1 MTIPGTDI
9 FLDPVVPAP
18 LVLLLGLL
26 LAASALWT
34 GSKTAARLPTG
45 RRVTLLV
52 LRLLAIALVLL
63 VLMQPSRIENI
74 PSPIR
79 EKVTLVAVDTSAS
92 MRQTDSGKLSRLD
105 AVRTLLWDTG
115 LEPKQGVGVS
125 GDVRLFEF
133 SANATPITKPLNEIN
148 AQGTITHFDDSIRT
162 MLGSLGPAQGTN
174 GIFLLTDGH
183 DFQLTNPSQTG
194 LAARMRQAPIY
205 AIPFGGAGI
214 VRDLSVRITSYQPVY
229 YVRQLIRINAA
240 VRLLGCS
247 YEKINVTLYREGKP
261 LQRTSLVAKE
271 EASLPVQFET
281 TEPEP
286 GQYEYEVKVEPV
298 QGEVNS
304 SNNSA
309 ATYANVLDKKIR
321 VLMLEGE
328 PYWDSTFLLRALRR
342 NSKFD
347 TDSVTQYAPGKVRVI
362 RTGDSRAEFKTPESV
377 ADWSAYD
384 VVVLGR
390 GVDRILTAP
399 QVDGLLAFIEK
410 YGGAVVFSRAD
421 AFSGGPGDSLQ
432 PVTWKAPVPD
442 SAGVL
447 AAAKEGRGS
456 APTRLLSE
464 PAAHSLPPAVGFYE
478 AENPKTL
485 TATLANGVAQ
495 AEYPAIL
502 HRRHGAGQV
511 MSVGV
516 DGLWRWA
523 FNAQADPANPLF
535 DKFWD
540 QTILWLMS
548 GRAVNPGQTYTFR
561 ADAANIPLGETIRF
575 RVTARKADARMAPVP
590 VTIEKEHTEA
600 GRFACAQ
607 AAGDVSMLSGE
618 FLPQTAGK
626 YTAKA
631 VLPDGTTQ
639 TARFFVFQDNEEE
652 TDVAADPAYLR
663 RLCEASGGKV
673 IAREEFSRMLTA
685 AKEVPLQDTPR
696 TRKIPL
702 WDRLAF
708 FWALGLIFG
717 AEWHLRRRWG
727 LC

>member
-1 MTIPGTDI
+1 
-9 FLDPVVPAP
+9 
-18 LVLLLGLL
+18 
-26 LAASALWT
+26 
-34 GSKTAARLPTG
+34 
-45 RRVTLLV
+45 
-52 LRLLAIALVLL
+52 
-63 VLMQPSRIENI
+63 
-74 PSPIR
+74 
-79 EKVTLVAVDTSAS
+79 VDTSAS
-92 MRQTDSGKLSRLD
+92 LRQTDAGKLSRLD
-105 AVRTLLWDTG
+105 AACTLLWDTG
-115 LEPKQGVGVS
+115 LGPKQGVGAAS
-125 GDVRLFEF
+125 DVRLFEF
-133 SANATPITKPLNEIN
+133 SENATPVTQPLNEIK
-148 AQGTITHFDDSIRT
+148 AQGATTRFDDSIRT
-162 MLGSLGPAQGTN
+162 MLGSLGPAQGIN

-214 VRDLSVRITSYQPVY
+214 VRDISVRITSYQPVY
-229 YVRQLIRINAA
+229 YVRQLIRINAS
-240 VRLLGCS
+240 VRLLGCA
-247 YEKINVTLYREGKP
+247 YEKVNVTLYREGKP
-261 LQRTSLVAKE
+261 MQHASLVAKE
-271 EASLPVQFET
+271 ETSLPVQFET

-298 QGEVNS
+298 PGEVNPN
-304 SNNSA
+304 NNSA

-321 VLMLEGE
+321 VLLLEGE

-342 NSKFD
+342 NEKFD

-362 RTGDSRAEFKTPESV
+362 RTGDTQAEFKMPESLG
-377 ADWSAYD
+377 DWSTYD
-384 VVVLGR
+384 VVILGR

-399 QVDGLLAFIEK
+399 QVEGMMGFVEK

-432 PVTWKAPVPD
+432 PVTWKAPMAD
-442 SAGVL
+442 FAGVL
-447 AAAKEGRGS
+447 TAAKDGRGA
-456 APTRLLSE
+456 APTRLLSD
-464 PAAHSLPPAVGFYE
+464 PASRSLPPAVGFYE
-478 AENPKTL
+478 AVDPKAL

-495 AEYPAIL
+495 SEYPAIF

-523 FNAQADPANPLF
+523 FNAQTDPANPLF

-548 GRAVNPGQTYTFR
+548 GRAINPGQTYTFR
-561 ADAANIPLGETIRF
+561 ADTANIPLGEKIRF
-575 RVTARKADARMAPVP
+575 RVSSRLADARMGPVP
-590 VTIEKEHTEA
+590 VSIEKERADA
-600 GRFACAQ
+600 GRINCAQ
-607 AAGDVSMLSGE
+607 GGDGGTLTGE
-618 FLPQTAGK
+618 FLPQTIGK

-631 VLPDGTTQ
+631 VLPDGSTQ

-673 IAREEFSRMLTA
+673 IGRDEFSRMLTA
-685 AKEVPLQDTPR
+685 TKEVPLHDTPR
-696 TRKIPL
+696 TRKVPL
-702 WDRLAF
+702 WDRLSF
-708 FWALGLIFG
+708 FWVLGLMFG

-727 LC
+727 FC